1 MSAGIVQRHAPGG
14 RNTPGTVHVERR
26 VYIRASPRR
35 VWATLHD
42 PTLLDALFAE
52 LTIGPADHSWPA
64 AGSSRTGE
72 AHIGLLR
79 TAVRIESLEARPLT
93 AFQLVIVAASFAI
106 ERGWRMEPLAGG
118 TRVIHEG
125 SFETTDRWAGVLVRL
140 GRESIGAIT
149 EAHLRALKHLAE
161 SAAGE
166 AAGPAA

>member
-1 MSAGIVQRHAPGG
+1 MSAGIVQRHAPRG
-14 RNTPGTVHVERR
+14 RGAPGTVHVERR

-35 VWATLHD
+35 VWAALHD
-42 PTLLDALFAE
+42 PTLLDSLFAE

-93 AFQLVIVAASFAI
+93 AFRMVVVAASFAI

-149 EAHLRALKHLAE
+149 EAHLRALKELAE
-161 SAAGE
+161 LAAGE

>member
-1 MSAGIVQRHAPGG
+1 MAAGMIERPSEGRRRLLGPG
-14 RNTPGTVHVERR
+14 HVERR

-42 PTLLDALFAE
+42 PDELDLLFAE

-64 AGSSRTGE
+64 AGSSRSGE
-72 AHIGLLR
+72 AHLGLLR

-93 AFQLVIVAASFAI
+93 AFRIVVLAASFAI
-106 ERGWRMEPLAGG
+106 ERRWRLEPLAGG

-140 GRESIGAIT
+140 GRESIGAIA
-149 EAHLRALKHLAE
+149 EAHLRALKERSEASE
-161 SAAGE
+161 GE

>member
-1 MSAGIVQRHAPGG
+1 MTQRPSSGGRDAAGI
-14 RNTPGTVHVERR
+14 VHVERR
-26 VYIRASPRR
+26 VYVRASPRR

-42 PTLLDALFAE
+42 AKGLAALFPE
-52 LTIGPADHSWPA
+52 LTIGPADPPWPA
-64 AGSSRTGE
+64 AGSTRFGE
-72 AHIGLLR
+72 AHLGLLR

-93 AFQLVIVAASFAI
+93 TFRIVVVASSFAI
-106 ERGWRMEPLAGG
+106 ELGWRMEPLAGG

-149 EAHLRALKHLAE
+149 ESHLRALKGLAE
-161 SAAGE
+161 AASGE